1 MARQRN
7 PPRPRLHRPSRLA
20 DRYAAELADDLT
32 DPACPA
38 ELRRLGRTLARRDTA
53 IVNWHLAR
61 VSTGPTEG
69 INNLI
74 NRVKRAAFGFWRF
87 AHYGNRALLY
97 AGKPN
102 WTLLNGL
109 TRC

>member
-7 PPRPRLHRPSRLA
+7 PPRPRLHRLSRLA
-20 DRYAAELADDLT
+20 ERYAAELADDLT

-74 NRVKRAAFGFWRF
+74 KRVAFGFCRF
-87 AHYGNRALLY
+87 AHYGIRALLY
-97 AGKPN
+97 AGKPD
-102 WTLLNGL
+102 WILLNGL
-109 TRC
+109 TRR